1 MAADL
6 VSRAANV
13 IVTPG
18 GVAAALAAKAET
30 ATIPIVFVIGVDPVQ
45 AGLVVS
51 LNRPGGNVTG
61 ITSMNSG
68 LAAKQLGLLHQLLQR
83 DARFVVLV
91 NSSNPQIRLAV
102 ADVKA
107 AAAAMGQPLDIVI
120 AKTNREITPA
130 FKEAVQKRADAIL
143 ISPDP
148 LFSSRPVQ
156 LATLAARHAM
166 PAIYALREFAE
177 SGGLISYGSNFT
189 DMFRQ
194 AGTYVARILKGEK
207 PADLPI
213 LQATKFELV
222 INLHGA
228 AAAWPLAARAQQTA
242 MPVIGVLSSTSPGGD
257 VHRIAAFRKGL
268 REVDYIEGQ
277 NVAIEYRG
285 AASQYD
291 RLPGLATDL
300 VRDQVSLIVTLGGA
314 PAARAA
320 KAATATI
327 PIVFYVGGDPVEQ
340 GLVASLNRPG
350 GNLTGVSSLNTEL
363 GPKRLELLHEA
374 VPKIATIAVLLNPT
388 NPLAP
393 QLSKDLRTAAH
404 TMGLELHALNA
415 STDREIDNAF
425 TSLLRLRADALVI
438 GTDAFFN
445 NQSEQIATLA
455 LRHAVPSIYQYRA
468 FTTAGGLM
476 SYGGE
481 ITDLYRQ
488 VGVYAGRILKGEK
501 PAELPVQQSTKVE
514 LIINIKT
521 AKALGITVPISLL
534 ARADEVIE

>member
-1 MAADL
+1 MKRREFITLLGGAAAMWPLALRAQQPAMPVIGLLHPGSPEANARFVAGFRKGLAETGYVEGRNILIEYRWGHGESTRLPELAADL

-222 INLHGA
+222 INL
-228 AAAWPLAARAQQTA
+228 QTA
-242 MPVIGVLSSTSPGGD
+242 EVL
-257 VHRIAAFRKGL
+257 
-268 REVDYIEGQ
+268 
-277 NVAIEYRG
+277 
-285 AASQYD
+285 
-291 RLPGLATDL
+291 GLA
-300 VRDQVSLIVTLGGA
+300 
-314 PAARAA
+314 
-320 KAATATI
+320 
-327 PIVFYVGGDPVEQ
+327 
-340 GLVASLNRPG
+340 
-350 GNLTGVSSLNTEL
+350 
-363 GPKRLELLHEA
+363 
-374 VPKIATIAVLLNPT
+374 VPP
-388 NPLAP
+388 
-393 QLSKDLRTAAH
+393 
-404 TMGLELHALNA
+404 
-415 STDREIDNAF
+415 
-425 TSLLRLRADALVI
+425 
-438 GTDAFFN
+438 
-445 NQSEQIATLA
+445 
-455 LRHAVPSIYQYRA
+455 
-468 FTTAGGLM
+468 
-476 SYGGE
+476 
-481 ITDLYRQ
+481 
-488 VGVYAGRILKGEK
+488 
-501 PAELPVQQSTKVE
+501 
-514 LIINIKT
+514 
-521 AKALGITVPISLL
+521 SLL
-534 ARADEVIE
+534 AIADEVIE

>member
-1 MAADL
+1 MKRREFITLLGGAAAAWPLAARAQQPAMPVIGLLHPGSPEANARYVAGFRKGLAETGYVEGRNILIEYRWGHGESTRLPELAADL

-18 GVAAALAAKAET
+18 GVAAALAAKAAT

-107 AAAAMGQPLDIVI
+107 AAAAMGQPLDIVT

-222 INLHGA
+222 INL
-228 AAAWPLAARAQQTA
+228 QTA
-242 MPVIGVLSSTSPGGD
+242 EVL
-257 VHRIAAFRKGL
+257 
-268 REVDYIEGQ
+268 
-277 NVAIEYRG
+277 
-285 AASQYD
+285 
-291 RLPGLATDL
+291 GLA
-300 VRDQVSLIVTLGGA
+300 
-314 PAARAA
+314 
-320 KAATATI
+320 
-327 PIVFYVGGDPVEQ
+327 
-340 GLVASLNRPG
+340 
-350 GNLTGVSSLNTEL
+350 
-363 GPKRLELLHEA
+363 
-374 VPKIATIAVLLNPT
+374 VPP
-388 NPLAP
+388 
-393 QLSKDLRTAAH
+393 
-404 TMGLELHALNA
+404 
-415 STDREIDNAF
+415 
-425 TSLLRLRADALVI
+425 
-438 GTDAFFN
+438 
-445 NQSEQIATLA
+445 
-455 LRHAVPSIYQYRA
+455 
-468 FTTAGGLM
+468 
-476 SYGGE
+476 
-481 ITDLYRQ
+481 
-488 VGVYAGRILKGEK
+488 
-501 PAELPVQQSTKVE
+501 
-514 LIINIKT
+514 
-521 AKALGITVPISLL
+521 SLL
-534 ARADEVIE
+534 AIADEVIE

>member
-1 MAADL
+1 MMRREFIILLGGGAAVWPLAARAQQPTMPVIGLLHPGSPEANARFVAGFHKGLAETGYVEGRNILIEYRWGHGESTRLPELAADL
-6 VSRAANV
+6 IRRAANV

-107 AAAAMGQPLDIVI
+107 AAAAMGQPLDIVT

-222 INLHGA
+222 INL
-228 AAAWPLAARAQQTA
+228 QTA
-242 MPVIGVLSSTSPGGD
+242 EVL
-257 VHRIAAFRKGL
+257 
-268 REVDYIEGQ
+268 
-277 NVAIEYRG
+277 
-285 AASQYD
+285 
-291 RLPGLATDL
+291 GLA
-300 VRDQVSLIVTLGGA
+300 
-314 PAARAA
+314 
-320 KAATATI
+320 
-327 PIVFYVGGDPVEQ
+327 
-340 GLVASLNRPG
+340 
-350 GNLTGVSSLNTEL
+350 
-363 GPKRLELLHEA
+363 
-374 VPKIATIAVLLNPT
+374 VPP
-388 NPLAP
+388 
-393 QLSKDLRTAAH
+393 
-404 TMGLELHALNA
+404 
-415 STDREIDNAF
+415 
-425 TSLLRLRADALVI
+425 
-438 GTDAFFN
+438 
-445 NQSEQIATLA
+445 
-455 LRHAVPSIYQYRA
+455 
-468 FTTAGGLM
+468 
-476 SYGGE
+476 
-481 ITDLYRQ
+481 
-488 VGVYAGRILKGEK
+488 
-501 PAELPVQQSTKVE
+501 
-514 LIINIKT
+514 
-521 AKALGITVPISLL
+521 SLL
-534 ARADEVIE
+534 AIAGEVIE

>member
-1 MAADL
+1 MMRREFIILLGGGAAVWPLAARAQQPTMPVIGLLHPGSPEANARFVAGFHKGLAETGYVEGRNILIEYRWGHGESTRLPELAADL
-6 VSRAANV
+6 IRRAANV

-107 AAAAMGQPLDIVI
+107 AAAAMGQPLDIVT

-156 LATLAARHAM
+156 LATLAARHAI

-222 INLHGA
+222 INL
-228 AAAWPLAARAQQTA
+228 QTA
-242 MPVIGVLSSTSPGGD
+242 EVL
-257 VHRIAAFRKGL
+257 
-268 REVDYIEGQ
+268 
-277 NVAIEYRG
+277 
-285 AASQYD
+285 
-291 RLPGLATDL
+291 GLA
-300 VRDQVSLIVTLGGA
+300 
-314 PAARAA
+314 
-320 KAATATI
+320 
-327 PIVFYVGGDPVEQ
+327 
-340 GLVASLNRPG
+340 
-350 GNLTGVSSLNTEL
+350 
-363 GPKRLELLHEA
+363 
-374 VPKIATIAVLLNPT
+374 VPP
-388 NPLAP
+388 
-393 QLSKDLRTAAH
+393 
-404 TMGLELHALNA
+404 
-415 STDREIDNAF
+415 
-425 TSLLRLRADALVI
+425 
-438 GTDAFFN
+438 
-445 NQSEQIATLA
+445 
-455 LRHAVPSIYQYRA
+455 
-468 FTTAGGLM
+468 
-476 SYGGE
+476 
-481 ITDLYRQ
+481 
-488 VGVYAGRILKGEK
+488 
-501 PAELPVQQSTKVE
+501 
-514 LIINIKT
+514 
-521 AKALGITVPISLL
+521 SLL
-534 ARADEVIE
+534 AIADEVIE